1 MDKTNRIKLPVGG
14 VDLVAKLMH
23 VTRRSVF
30 LALSGERTSDLALRI
45 RRCALNHGG
54 VIVRTDIPRGQWLTE
69 YNHVAGWMTCTFW
82 NGFICRVSLRGEP
95 MQVKSPNGKVEE
107 RQNPLIGE
115 LLGIFVEIAERAPEQ
130 QSA

>member
-1 MDKTNRIKLPVGG
+1 MNLARKT
-14 VDLVAKLMH
+14 VDN
-23 VTRRSVF
+23 
-30 LALSGERTSDLALRI
+30 ALTGRMRTDLALRI

-95 MQVKSPNGKVEE
+95 MQVESPNGKVEE
-107 RQNPLIGE
+107 RQGPLIGE
-115 LLGIFVEIAERAPEQ
+115 LLGIFVEIAEYGRKNEKYNAQ
-130 QSA
+130 IV

>member
-14 VDLVAKLMH
+14 VDLVARLMH

-30 LALSGERTSDLALRI
+30 LALSGGRTNDLALRI

-82 NGFICRVSLRGEP
+82 NGYICRVSLCGEP
-95 MQVKSPNGKVEE
+95 MQIEDPDGHV
-107 RQNPLIGE
+107 QT
-115 LLGIFVEIAERAPEQ
+115 
-130 QSA
+130 

>member
-54 VIVRTDIPRGQWLTE
+54 YFVRADIPEGQWLTE
-69 YNHVAGWMTCTFW
+69 YNHAAGWMVAQFW
-82 NGFICRVSLRGEP
+82 NGYVVRVSLRGGPMEVGHPDGTTEQRPEP
-95 MQVKSPNGKVEE
+95 SIGDVFTLFEE
-107 RQNPLIGE
+107 LALKQPSNDI
-115 LLGIFVEIAERAPEQ
+115 
-130 QSA
+130 

>member
-69 YNHVAGWMTCTFW
+69 YNHAAGWMVAQFW
-82 NGFICRVSLRGEP
+82 NGYVVRVSLRGGPMEVGHPDGTTEQRPEP
-95 MQVKSPNGKVEE
+95 SIGDVFTLFEE
-107 RQNPLIGE
+107 LALKQPSNDI
-115 LLGIFVEIAERAPEQ
+115 
-130 QSA
+130 